1 MLSRAHFTLSSVSL
15 SNTVRCLWFFMLSQ
29 SGFSTKQVDDD
40 DANVKLKPHFGT
52 SGSIPKTSII
62 RTFLITI
69 ICPQY
74 QRFVNINQFLCQFRA
89 FFAECLGKKWWF
101 IYCSSNQPNFFD
113 IGKMFLEMW
122 KTYEISIVEH
132 FREKL

>member
-89 FFAECLGKKWWF
+89 FFAECLGKKCTVF
-101 IYCSSNQPNFFD
+101 HRTKSSGDQK
-113 IGKMFLEMW
+113 IHMHLVVAYWVITK
-122 KTYEISIVEH
+122 
-132 FREKL
+132 